1 MLWTPPLYRMA
12 VPCQQA
18 VEVNEPLPREETRWH
33 QLRRSPNVYL
43 GLFVPTEMV
52 GDLGDAAQL
61 PRVVGSELR
70 DPARIGHCKGWRGV
84 DGCQPRWREQF
95 WVAWERPQPLLERSE
110 SSSVRPSSGED
121 DGARNNGWYSV
132 AIYVPS
138 AMRCLSARP
147 RGLVAMSFVVKA
159 LGSV

>member
-1 MLWTPPLYRMA
+1 
-12 VPCQQA
+12 
-18 VEVNEPLPREETRWH
+18 
-33 QLRRSPNVYL
+33 
-43 GLFVPTEMV
+43 MV

-84 DGCQPRWREQF
+84 DGCQRPLEGAVLGRLG
-95 WVAWERPQPLLERSE
+95 RPQPLLERSE

-121 DGARNNGWYSV
+121 DGARSNGWYSV

-147 RGLVAMSFVVKA
+147 WGLVAMSFVVKA